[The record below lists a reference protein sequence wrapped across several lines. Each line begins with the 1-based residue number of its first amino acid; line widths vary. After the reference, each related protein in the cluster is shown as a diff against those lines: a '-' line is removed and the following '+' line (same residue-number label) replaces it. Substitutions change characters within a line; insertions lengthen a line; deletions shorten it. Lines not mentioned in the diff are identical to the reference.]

1 MTIMREQ
8 HEGVLDSYKIDAV
21 DWKTVKCIGLL
32 GIDEIAKL
40 KCHHDYMTFDA
51 SHGERS
57 DGEYS
62 AKGVDFVRQRCDGGL
77 SLRSP

>member
-1 MTIMREQ
+1 MI
-8 HEGVLDSYKIDAV
+8 LK
-21 DWKTVKCIGLL
+21 L
-32 GIDEIAKL
+32 GKERTPAGK
-40 KCHHDYMTFDA
+40 KQPTNDA

>member
-1 MTIMREQ
+1 MMTIIIPHAFFALAQLIE
-8 HEGVLDSYKIDAV
+8 
-21 DWKTVKCIGLL
+21 TN
-32 GIDEIAKL
+32 
-40 KCHHDYMTFDA
+40 DA